1 LKKIIRYGLFIFV
14 FAGIFS
20 SCKKQKKL
28 DTRVSL
34 WRLDKIPYGTKYAY
48 DNLNF
53 IFPGARIKTGNKLP
67 VLYNDDDGDT
77 MRTLIIIGQEF
88 YAGPEEMN
96 SIIRFAASGNQ
107 VFISALYFEDTVMSM
122 LKLAVRE
129 DGNFLN
135 TVHRQDSGRM
145 SLMDPSQNAWIDYAY
160 PGFASN
166 DYFDIG
172 DSVHTAVLGKNVSG
186 KPDFVR
192 IPYAH
197 GGSIFIHLNPF
208 AFSNFFLLHGANKTY
223 YDIAFSDMS
232 KKTDLVE
239 WSDYFRYR
247 RGRSDF
253 SALRFILSSRALK
266 WAFWLTV
273 LLFLILFGIE
283 SKRKQRSITQMPVLR
298 NASEDF
304 VKTVGRLY
312 FQQKN
317 NQNLAAKMVT
327 AFLENVRS
335 NYNLS
340 TSVLNEE
347 FAHKLAF
354 RAGRPVN
361 EITHM
366 LRLIHEAQLKSDLS
380 DQELMELHQQINQFN
395 KPV

>member
-1 LKKIIRYGLFIFV
+1 MTRYCLFILV
-14 FAGIFS
+14 FGGAFS

-53 IFPGARIKTGNKLP
+53 IFPGAEIRTGNKLP
-67 VLYNDDDGDT
+67 VLYNDNDGDSL
-77 MRTLIIIGQEF
+77 RTLIIIGQEF
-88 YAGPEEMN
+88 YAGPEEMT
-96 SIIRFAASGNQ
+96 SIIHFAASGNQ
-107 VFISALYFEDTVMSM
+107 VFISASYFEDTVMSM
-122 LKLAVRE
+122 LRLAVRE
-129 DGNFLN
+129 DENFPDI
-135 TVHRQDSGRM
+135 VRRQDSGRI
-145 SLMDPSQNAWIDYAY
+145 SLFDPVQNAWIDYAY
-160 PGFASN
+160 PGYAN
-166 DYFDIG
+166 DDYLEIR
-172 DSVHTAVLGKNVSG
+172 DSIHTRVLGKNISG
-186 KPDFVR
+186 RPDFVR

-197 GGSIFIHLNPF
+197 GGAIFIHQNPF
-208 AFSNFFLLHGANKTY
+208 AFSNFFLLHGDNKSY
-223 YDIAFSDMS
+223 YDLALSHLT

-247 RGRSDF
+247 RGGSDF
-253 SALRFILSSRALK
+253 SALRFILSNRSLK

-283 SKRKQRSITQMPVLR
+283 SKRKQRSIPQIPVLR

-317 NQNLAAKMVT
+317 NQNLATKMVA
-327 AFLENVRS
+327 AFLENIRS
-335 NYNLS
+335 SYNLS
-340 TSVLNEE
+340 TSLLNEE

-361 EITHM
+361 EITQM
-366 LRLIHEAQLKSDLS
+366 LHLIHEVQLKSDLS
-380 DQELMELHQQINQFN
+380 DQELMELHQLINQFN
-395 KPV
+395 KPI